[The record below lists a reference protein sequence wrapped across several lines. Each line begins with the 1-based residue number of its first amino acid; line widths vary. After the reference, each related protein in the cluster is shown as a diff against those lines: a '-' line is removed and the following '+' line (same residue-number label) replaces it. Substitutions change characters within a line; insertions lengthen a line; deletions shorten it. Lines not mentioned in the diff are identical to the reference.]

1 VAIQRKRFMLERVKE
16 RSYMHASQSS
26 VGFTTALSR
35 MVLMLRYGAESS
47 EQREALRALVLS
59 AQDSAVELE
68 PSGGEMLGSGRTLP
82 LRRES
87 VEPLLERFAAHGV
100 RKLVVRRGAMAG
112 ELADLARILAG
123 EPEELADDDGVRM
136 WNVQLVRG
144 PEAEVGVGDE
154 QSRAAIASLENGDED
169 AATAVATIEKLVQ
182 AASEAGRAESL
193 VEPMLALDR
202 CASARGSGERAAL
215 CAAALDE
222 MSTPA
227 IIRQFAQSLPLR
239 SDRAPLLLVL
249 KRSGDVGAH
258 ALIAH
263 LMAAETLE
271 ERRAYFDSIVA
282 LRAGIPR
289 LVDALGH
296 PQWYIV
302 RNAAALLGE
311 MRVVEADEALV
322 PLLVHPH
329 ARVREAAAA
338 ALSRL
343 GTETARAA
351 LSELAGGALTDSR
364 PRIAGVEDDTNV
376 GPSAR
381 TLESEPDN
389 DVRLGIIA
397 ALGRLA
403 TPAAVQRLIRVCT
416 TSAGDTAT
424 TLRVAALEALAASR
438 GGASVPVLREFT
450 RDEHPEVRDAAR
462 RLIAGVAVQ

>member
-1 VAIQRKRFMLERVKE
+1 
-16 RSYMHASQSS
+16 MHASQSS

-35 MVLMLRYGAESS
+35 MVLLLRYGAESS

-68 PSGGEMLGSGRTLP
+68 PSGGELLANGRALP

-87 VEPLLERFAAHGV
+87 LDQLIERMAAHGV

-123 EPEELADDDGVRM
+123 EPEDTPDGEGVRM
-136 WNVQLVRG
+136 WNVQLLRG
-144 PEAEVGVGDE
+144 PEAEIGSADE
-154 QSRAAIASLENGDED
+154 QSRELVARLEDGDDDPAE
-169 AATAVATIEKLVQ
+169 AVAGVVRFVQ
-182 AASEAGRAESL
+182 AASEAGRSESL
-193 VEPMLALDR
+193 LQPMLALDR
-202 CASARGSGERAAL
+202 CASARGSGERAEL
-215 CAAALDE
+215 CTAALE
-222 MSTPA
+222 QLSTPA

-249 KRSGDVGAH
+249 KRAGDVGAH

-271 ERRAYFDSIVA
+271 ERRAYFDAIVA

-296 PQWYIV
+296 SQWYIV

-311 MRVVEADEALV
+311 MRVAEADEALV

-329 ARVREAAAA
+329 ERVREAASA
-338 ALSRL
+338 ALARL

-351 LSELAGGALTDSR
+351 LSELASGSIGANNGAVD
-364 PRIAGVEDDTNV
+364 AVVHDAAAV
-376 GPSAR
+376 PSAR
-381 TLESEPDN
+381 TLENEPDD

-416 TSAGDTAT
+416 ASAGETAT
-424 TLRVAALEALAASR
+424 SLRVAALEALAASR
-438 GGASVPVLREFT
+438 GGASVPVLRELT
-450 RDEHPEVRDAAR
+450 RDEHPEVREAAR

>member
-1 VAIQRKRFMLERVKE
+1 
-16 RSYMHASQSS
+16 MHASQSS

-35 MVLMLRYGAESS
+35 MVLLLRYGAEPSD
-47 EQREALRALVLS
+47 QREALRALVLS
-59 AQDSAVELE
+59 AQDSAMELE
-68 PSGGEMLGSGRTLP
+68 PSGGELLANGRALP
-82 LRRES
+82 LRKES
-87 VEPLLERFAAHGV
+87 VEPLLERLAAHDV
-100 RKLVVRRGAMAG
+100 QKLVVRRGAMAG

-123 EPEELADDDGVRM
+123 EPEELTDGDGVRM
-136 WNVQLVRG
+136 WNVQLVRAQSAD
-144 PEAEVGVGDE
+144 AESGFE
-154 QSRAAIASLENGDED
+154 QSRHLIESLERGDD
-169 AATAVATIEKLVQ
+169 NTAVTVVNIAQQVR
-182 AASEAGRAESL
+182 ADSEAGRAEAI

-202 CASARGSGERAAL
+202 AASTRGSGERAAL
-215 CAAALDE
+215 AAVALE
-222 MSTPA
+222 ELATPA
-227 IIRQFAQSLPLR
+227 IIRQFAQALPLR
-239 SDRAPLLLVL
+239 TDRAPLLLVL
-249 KRSGDVGAH
+249 RRSGDVGAH

-296 PQWYIV
+296 SQWYIV

-311 MRVVEADEALV
+311 MRVTEADEALT

-329 ARVREAAAA
+329 ERVREAAAA
-338 ALSRL
+338 ALARL
-343 GTETARAA
+343 GTDVSRAA
-351 LSELAGGALTDSR
+351 LAESAGGVLEAMKPGTGDIS
-364 PRIAGVEDDTNV
+364 DDTMV
-376 GPSAR
+376 SPSAR

-424 TLRVAALEALAASR
+424 SLRVAALEALAASR
-438 GGASVPVLREFT
+438 GGASVPVLRELT